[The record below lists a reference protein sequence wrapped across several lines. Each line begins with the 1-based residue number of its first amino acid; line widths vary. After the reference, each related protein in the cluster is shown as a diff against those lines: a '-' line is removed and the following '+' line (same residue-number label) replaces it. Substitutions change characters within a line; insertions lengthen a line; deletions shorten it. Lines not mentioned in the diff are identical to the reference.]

1 MNLQLRAITPIYHF
15 ICSAVDALPLIWPEV
30 LEEILTVRDLAN
42 NTDN

>member
-1 MNLQLRAITPIYHF
+1 MNLQLRAITRIHF
-15 ICSAVDALPLIWPEV
+15 ICSAVDALPLIWPEM